1 MKLILRDMM
10 KFSFNLPVI
19 LVTNLSK
26 EKVDLKNKTGDFVE
40 DNKVLLYFLK
50 ALTNMEGWQSAQTLS
65 NVNNTVII

>member
-1 MKLILRDMM
+1 M

-26 EKVDLKNKTGDFVE
+26 EKVDLKNKTADFVE
-40 DNKVLLYFLK
+40 DNKVLLYFFK
-50 ALTNMEGWQSAQTLS
+50 ASTNMEGWQSVQTLS